1 MEHWKV
7 LSATMVGRQKKCS
20 NSRRSRMA
28 KTIKYW
34 PWRQPFDSF
43 CFETFAFL
51 PLSPFFLFAAPK
63 SGAGGSYGP
72 LAPHP
77 PFPPRSEIQLINSK
91 ACCLLYLIKN
101 LKFRN
106 IWKNYSN
113 FSCLTVKAFEELSS
127 NICWNSHFLLK
138 LSKPNPTLWLTFWTL
153 Y

>member
-7 LSATMVGRQKKCS
+7 LSATMAGRQEKFS

-43 CFETFAFL
+43 CFETFSFL
-51 PLSPFFLFAAPK
+51 SLSPFFLFATPK
-63 SGAGGSYGP
+63 SGGRGGGGSHGP
-72 LAPHP
+72 
-77 PFPPRSEIQLINSK
+77 PPRVAGPEIQLINSK

-138 LSKPNPTLWLTFWTL
+138 LSKPNPTLINSD
-153 Y
+153 